1 MSDRVR
7 ANTLFF
13 FVVGY
18 AILPLCLVR
27 NLPVEN
33 FTDGVMTITNRTVQW
48 VIFHAAS
55 DTAYML
61 IDLFPFLL
69 TSCRSPEMLYEVLR
83 FTYF

>member
-7 ANTLFF
+7 ANNLFF

-33 FTDGVMTITNRTVQW
+33 STDGVMTITNRTVQ
-48 VIFHAAS
+48 
-55 DTAYML
+55 
-61 IDLFPFLL
+61 
-69 TSCRSPEMLYEVLR
+69 
-83 FTYF
+83 